1 MENKKKKNQ
10 KPIILNP
17 AKVSFNHEG
26 KMKSFS
32 NIQKLKVFITNRLER
47 TICPSGRRKI
57 TPDRNLE
64 VHKE

>member
-1 MENKKKKNQ
+1 MENLKNKKL
-10 KPIILNP
+10 IILNL

-32 NIQKLKVFITNRLER
+32 NIQKLKEFITNRLAR
-47 TICPSGRRKI
+47 SICPSGRRKI
-57 TPDRNLE
+57 TQDRNPE

>member
-47 TICPSGRRKI
+47 TICP
-57 TPDRNLE
+57 
-64 VHKE
+64 